1 MEIRWPVF
9 VAIAAAS
16 LVVLLGVAGALY
28 WKRRKRLSRSDEIIE
43 HPERLDEMLDST
55 DDA

>member
-1 MEIRWPVF
+1 MLLKALF
-9 VAIAAAS
+9 VAGVALLA
-16 LVVLLGVAGALY
+16 LLGVALIRA
-28 WKRRKRLSRSDEIIE
+28 RRRGDDVPELNK